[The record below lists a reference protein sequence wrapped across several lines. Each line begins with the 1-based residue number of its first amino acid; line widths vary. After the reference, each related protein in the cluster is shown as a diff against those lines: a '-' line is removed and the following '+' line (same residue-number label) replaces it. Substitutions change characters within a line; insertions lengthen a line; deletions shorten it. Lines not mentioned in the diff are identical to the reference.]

1 MPKFFHFLPAL
12 SLISLVTISSCSSPK
27 SKTTSLPNHNSTTVN
42 AAAPVKQPL
51 IIAAENPDTA
61 TNSQVDKYVKSLAVV
76 SNSQQ
81 LHGVWMQSGSSLL
94 ANYQGTIPIKA
105 ASISKVATTLVA
117 LKTLTP
123 DHLFITQ
130 LGGTGTIE
138 NGVLKGDLVI
148 EGGGD
153 PLFVWEEAI
162 ALGNAINKM
171 GIKQVTGNLIITG
184 KFYMNFNRDPL
195 VAGNFLQTALDSTQ
209 WTPIIQRQY
218 QTLPPGT
225 PKPKIAIAGK
235 VKAVISVPSNIT
247 PLIRHNSYPLAELLK
262 KMNQYSNNDMAEMF
276 ADTVG
281 GAAII
286 SKTAAAIVGVPE
298 NEIYLV
304 NGSGLTYE
312 NQISPRAATGL
323 FRAVEDYLKPYNM
336 TVADVF
342 MVMGQDKG
350 VLEARK
356 IPKFAVVKSGSLDTV
371 SGLVGVIPT
380 QKQGNVWFTI
390 MNSTGDLNSYRK
402 QQDVFL
408 TNIVKQW
415 GVVTT
420 SPPEL
425 AASPNRQDKISTNE
439 IVYRGIANQGVGTQ
453 K

>member
-1 MPKFFHFLPAL
+1 MPKSFYFFPAL
-12 SLISLVTISSCSSPK
+12 SLTLLAMVCGCSSTQSKTNSSPK
-27 SKTTSLPNHNSTTVN
+27 QNGTAVN

-51 IIAAENPDTA
+51 IVPSGNPDIVT
-61 TNSQVDKYVKSLAVV
+61 TSQVDKYVKSLTAI
-76 SNSQQ
+76 SDPQQ
-81 LHGVWMQSGSSLL
+81 LHGVWMQSSSNLL
-94 ANYQGTIPIKA
+94 AEYQGTTPMKA

-117 LKTLTP
+117 LQTLTP
-123 DHLFITQ
+123 DHRFVTQ
-130 LGGTGTIE
+130 VGGTGSIE

-153 PLFVWEEAI
+153 PLFIWEEAI
-162 ALGNAINKM
+162 ALGNELNKI
-171 GIKQVTGNLIITG
+171 GIKQVTGNLIVTG
-184 KFYMNFNRDPL
+184 KFYMNFKTDPV
-195 VAGNFLQTALDSTQ
+195 VAGNFLKTALDSTQ
-209 WTPIIQRQY
+209 WTPIIQRQH

-225 PKPKIAIAGK
+225 AQPKIAIAGK
-235 VKAVISVPSNIT
+235 LKVETAVTAKIT

-262 KMNQYSNNDMAEMF
+262 KMNQYSNNEMAEIF

-281 GAAII
+281 GATVI
-286 SKTAAAIVGVPE
+286 SQKAAATIGVPQD
-298 NEIYLV
+298 EIYLV

-312 NQISPRAATGL
+312 NRISPRAATGL
-323 FRAVEDYLKPYNM
+323 FRAIEDYLKPYNM

-408 TNIVKQW
+408 TGIVKQW
-415 GVVTT
+415 GVVTA
-420 SPPEL
+420 SPSEL
-425 AASPNRQDKISTNE
+425 AVSANRKSQVSSNE
-439 IVYRGIANQGVGTQ
+439 IVYSGTQ
-453 K
+453 Q

>member
-1 MPKFFHFLPAL
+1 MPKSFRFLPVL
-12 SLISLVTISSCSSPK
+12 SLVSLVILGGCSSPK
-27 SKTTSLPNHNSTTVN
+27 AKTSGAVNHNSTTVN

-51 IIAAENPDTA
+51 IVAAVNPDPA
-61 TNSQVDKYVKSLAVV
+61 TNSQVNKYVKSLAVV
-76 SNSQQ
+76 SASQQ
-81 LHGVWMQSGSSLL
+81 LHGVWMQSGSGLL
-94 ANYQGTIPIKA
+94 ANYQGTTPVKA

-123 DHLFITQ
+123 DHRFITQ
-130 LGGTGTIE
+130 VGGTGRME

-162 ALGNAINKM
+162 ALGNEINKM
-171 GIKQVTGNLIITG
+171 GIKQVTGDLVITG
-184 KFYMNFNRDPL
+184 KFYMNFNRDA
-195 VAGNFLQTALDSTQ
+195 VAAGNFFKIALDSTK
-209 WTPIIQRQY
+209 WTPVIQRQY

-225 PKPKIAIAGK
+225 PRPKIAIAGK
-235 VKAVISVPSNIT
+235 VKAVNSVPSNIT
-247 PLIRHNSYPLAELLK
+247 PLIRHSSYPLAELLK

-276 ADTVG
+276 ADAVG
-281 GAAII
+281 GAAVI

-323 FRAVEDYLKPYNM
+323 LRAVEDYLKPYNM

-415 GVVTT
+415 GIVAT

-425 AASPNRQDKISTNE
+425 TPSPNRQNKISTNE
-439 IVYRGIANQGVGTQ
+439 ILYRVTE
-453 K
+453 

>member
-1 MPKFFHFLPAL
+1 MPKFLHFLPAL
-12 SLISLVTISSCSSPK
+12 SLMSLITISGCSSPK
-27 SKTTSLPNHNSTTVN
+27 NQTTSAINDNATQVN
-42 AAAPVKQPL
+42 AAAPIKQPL
-51 IIAAENPDTA
+51 IVAVENPDVT
-61 TNSQVDKYVKSLAVV
+61 TNSQVDKYVKSLGAI
-76 SNSQQ
+76 SNPQQ
-81 LHGVWMQSGSSLL
+81 LHGVWMQSGSNLL
-94 ANYQGTIPIKA
+94 ANYQGTKPIKA

-123 DHLFITQ
+123 DYVFTTQ
-130 LGGTGTIE
+130 IGGTGTIE

-162 ALGNAINKM
+162 ALGNVINKM
-171 GIKQVTGNLIITG
+171 GIKQVTGNLVVTG
-184 KFYMNFNRDPL
+184 KFYMNFNRDP
-195 VAGNFLQTALDSTQ
+195 VAAGNFLKMALDSTQ
-209 WTPIIQRQY
+209 WTPVIQRQY

-235 VKAVISVPSNIT
+235 VKVENIVPLNVT

-281 GAAII
+281 GAATI
-286 SKTAAAIVGVPE
+286 SKTAAAMVGVPE

-323 FRAVEDYLKPYNM
+323 FKAIEDYLKPHNM

-371 SGLVGVIPT
+371 SALVGVLPT

-402 QQDVFL
+402 QQDIFL
-408 TNIVKQW
+408 TNLVKQW

-425 AASPNRQDKISTNE
+425 VSSPNRQNKTSTNE
-439 IVYRGIANQGVGTQ
+439 IVYRPIAN
-453 K
+453 